1 VTADHETGGLAIA
14 ENATKETLHESYSWS
29 TDWHTATD
37 VYCKV
42 YGVDVDFARYSSLGT
57 ADSMKNTDIFE
68 MSKAFMYGRQEVEVK
83 TAKKTIPYGKVTFDK
98 EEYFYGETVVI
109 TTKPNENYELTS
121 LKVNNVEMIDLVKDN
136 TLEYVISEKVVS
148 VDVKFTKIEIPT
160 YDVTYEDLGGKGSYE
175 LKQTSVKAGEKL
187 TVTINP
193 SEGFV
198 PDKVTFNG
206 EEMTKVSA
214 NTYEIVVQA
223 SGTVRVTF
231 AEVKTDDS
239 TGTPT
244 TPDGAGCGG
253 SLGFGVGGLMAL
265 AGLSLAL
272 AKRKE

>member
-1 VTADHETGGLAIA
+1 MIDTHLI
-14 ENATKETLHESYSWS
+14 TLR
-29 TDWHTATD
+29 DD
-37 VYCKV
+37 LLNLRMLC
-42 YGVDVDFARYSSLGT
+42 
-57 ADSMKNTDIFE
+57 
-68 MSKAFMYGRQEVEVK
+68 
-83 TAKKTIPYGKVTFDK
+83 
-98 EEYFYGETVVI
+98 
-109 TTKPNENYELTS
+109 
-121 LKVNNVEMIDLVKDN
+121 VNNVEMIDLVKDN

-206 EEMTKVSA
+206 EEMTKVST

-231 AEVKTDDS
+231 ATVEPENP
-239 TGTPT
+239 TGSPT
-244 TPDGAGCGG
+244 SSNNAGCSG
-253 SLGFGVGGLMAL
+253 SLGLGMGGLTVLM
-265 AGLSLAL
+265 GLSLAHL
-272 AKRKE
+272 KRKK

>member
-1 VTADHETGGLAIA
+1 
-14 ENATKETLHESYSWS
+14 
-29 TDWHTATD
+29 
-37 VYCKV
+37 
-42 YGVDVDFARYSSLGT
+42 
-57 ADSMKNTDIFE
+57 
-68 MSKAFMYGRQEVEVK
+68 
-83 TAKKTIPYGKVTFDK
+83 
-98 EEYFYGETVVI
+98 
-109 TTKPNENYELTS
+109 
-121 LKVNNVEMIDLVKDN
+121 
-136 TLEYVISEKVVS
+136 
-148 VDVKFTKIEIPT
+148 
-160 YDVTYEDLGGKGSYE
+160 LGGKGSYE

-206 EEMTKVSA
+206 EEMTKVST

-223 SGTVRVTF
+223 SGTVRVTC

-244 TPDGAGCGG
+244 TPGGAGCGG

-272 AKRKE
+272 AKRQE